1 MKEYS
6 YYKTIEKL
14 SRKGSVPGL
23 ETMGHLL
30 DLLGHPE
37 EELSIIHVAGTNGK
51 GSTLAFLAAILKEA
65 GNEVGRYISPT
76 ILCYEE
82 RFQINGRFIPRDR
95 LESYFQRIEE
105 ISDLMRE
112 KGWETPTIFEAET
125 AIALLYFRDEKVDYA
140 LIETGMGGLK
150 DATNIIEHP
159 FLSII
164 TSISEDHKAFLGDSL
179 EEIACQKAGIIKN
192 NVPVILAINEE
203 VVNDVVKKTC
213 ERVGAQCNVTQK
225 GDLCEIRETPT
236 GSAFRYLGEEYHIN
250 LPGSHQI
257 ENAVTAISAALLIRE
272 RKGPDSVS
280 MKNIKTG
287 LSHTRWPGR
296 LELIADDPPFYMD
309 GAHNPDGAKKLAA
322 FLQKHFTNR
331 RIIYIMGVLR
341 DKDYPLML
349 EYLMPLASWVYV
361 FTPGNQRGLE
371 ATELAKAVDSC
382 QVPVTICDDVNEAVH
397 RARTEQKDA
406 DCFVLCGSLSFMEEF
421 RNNVYRQT
429 FV

>member
-1 MKEYS
+1 MKDYS
-6 YYKTIEKL
+6 YHKTIEKL

-280 MKNIKTG
+280 MENIKTG

>member
-95 LESYFQRIEE
+95 LESYFQKMEE

-236 GSAFRYLGEEYHIN
+236 GSAFRYLGEEYYIN
-250 LPGSHQI
+250 LPGFHQI

-272 RKGPDSVS
+272 RKGSDSVS
-280 MKNIKTG
+280 MENIKTG

-296 LELIADDPPFYMD
+296 LELIAENPPFYMD
-309 GAHNPDGAKKLAA
+309 GAHNPDGARKLAA

>member
-95 LESYFQRIEE
+95 LESYFQKMEE

-250 LPGSHQI
+250 LPGFHQI

-272 RKGPDSVS
+272 RKGSDSVS
-280 MKNIKTG
+280 MENIKTG

-296 LELIADDPPFYMD
+296 LELIAENPPFYMD
-309 GAHNPDGAKKLAA
+309 GAHNPDGARKLAA